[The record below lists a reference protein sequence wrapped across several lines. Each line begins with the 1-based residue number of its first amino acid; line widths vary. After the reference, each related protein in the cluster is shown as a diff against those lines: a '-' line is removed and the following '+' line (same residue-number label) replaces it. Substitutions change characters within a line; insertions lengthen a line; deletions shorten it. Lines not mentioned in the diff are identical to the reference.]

1 MTIKEI
7 ETLSGLTRANIR
19 FYEAEGLLTPVRNE
33 NGYRDYSDKDLEIL
47 KKIKLLRMLHISL
60 EEIKAL
66 QSGEQELAE
75 ALDQHIKKLSA
86 DKTDIER
93 SQKICKEMRD
103 DGAVYETLDA
113 ERYLENMEQERETVA
128 KNLAGDVKPHIFIPW
143 RRFFARMLDL
153 YIYRVIWLLF
163 LAMIMNIQVISRQTG
178 ETLIDTYVSLL
189 LMLGLEPLLLSKFGT
204 TLGKW
209 IFGIRIYNNDGGKL
223 SYQDAFIRTR
233 RALWRGMG
241 TGLPIYILWREFKSY
256 QEYAKG
262 TVLEWEYDSE
272 MVVKDKA
279 KWRIGVFAAVH
290 AAVVFI
296 FVFGVSVSE
305 LPKNRG
311 DITVAEFCENY
322 NRYLDYYDIDS
333 DYILDSNGEWEKK
346 EPVDEII
353 VTVGGEIPKPEFVFT
368 EKDGYMTGLTFEQE
382 LKNCELWW
390 ASYQTERILAIMSFA
405 LAQDG
410 VDVNKRAVNA
420 ILNEIENHP
429 LESFAYEAYGVTVTC
444 DISCLGYEVIDAGT
458 CLFAEEGANTEYSI
472 SFSMSK

>member
-7 ETLSGLTRANIR
+7 ESLSGLTRANIR
-19 FYEAEGLLTPVRNE
+19 FYETEGLLTPARNE

-66 QSGEQELAE
+66 QSGEQELAV
-75 ALDQHIKKLSA
+75 ALDQHIKKLAA
-86 DKTDIER
+86 DKRDIER
-93 SQKICKEMRD
+93 SQEICKEMRK

-113 ERYLENMEQERETVA
+113 ERYLEIMGQEKEAVA
-128 KNLAGDVKPHIFIPW
+128 KNLAGDVKTRIFIPW
-143 RRFFARMLDL
+143 RRFFARILDL
-153 YIYRVIWLLF
+153 FVYRIAWMLF
-163 LAMIMNIQVISRQTG
+163 LAMVMNVQVTFRGTIESFFD
-178 ETLIDTYVSLL
+178 IFISLL
-189 LMLGLEPLLLSKFGT
+189 LMLGIEPLLLSIFGT

-279 KWRIGVFAAVH
+279 NWRIGVFAALY

-322 NRYLDYYDIDS
+322 NRYLDYYVTDAE
-333 DYILDSNGEWEKK
+333 YILDSNGDWEKK
-346 EPVDEII
+346 ETDNGVII
-353 VTVGGEIPKPEFVFT
+353 TVGKDIPKPEFVFT

-390 ASYQTERILAIMSFA
+390 APYQTERILAIMAFA

-410 VDVNKRAVNA
+410 VDVNKREVNA